1 VPSLPNKLA
10 ANAAAGSKTPAGRAV
25 ISAANT
31 KHGRYKT
38 WREKRSKGRYYQSE
52 IKRVMREAEL
62 AGHERA
68 RGKISAVGAFLDTD
82 GIKDQ
87 NNYLYFRYSSP
98 GGPTNFS
105 SKDVCLGSIKD
116 TSRAFDRGATG
127 GRN

>member
-1 VPSLPNKLA
+1 
-10 ANAAAGSKTPAGRAV
+10 
-25 ISAANT
+25 
-31 KHGRYKT
+31 
-38 WREKRSKGRYYQSE
+38 
-52 IKRVMREAEL
+52 MREAEL